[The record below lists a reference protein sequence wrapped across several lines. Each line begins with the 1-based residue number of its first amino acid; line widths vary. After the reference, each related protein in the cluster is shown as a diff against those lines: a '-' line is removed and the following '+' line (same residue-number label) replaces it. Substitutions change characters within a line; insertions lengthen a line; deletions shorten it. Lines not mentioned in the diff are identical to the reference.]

1 VDGVVDKYGVPPELI
16 IDYLALMGDSVDN
29 IPGVPKVGPKT
40 AAKWLNEYGSLDAIM
55 AQADDIK
62 GKVGENLRN
71 SLEQLPLSRE
81 LTAIKCDVELEVG
94 VEDLAQSDPDTESL
108 LRYFTDLEFK
118 SWRQELESGDLTLDD
133 ALKKFEEGIKLSRFC
148 SKKLDETE
156 KKVSIL
162 LKDETGEVKSEL
174 FSLTADDP
182 ERE

>member
-1 VDGVVDKYGVPPELI
+1 
-16 IDYLALMGDSVDN
+16 M
-29 IPGVPKVGPKT
+29 
-40 AAKWLNEYGSLDAIM
+40 AK
-55 AQADDIK
+55 QTF
-62 GKVGENLRN
+62 ENAMSR
-71 SLEQLPLSRE
+71 LE
-81 LTAIKCDVELEVG
+81 TIV
-94 VEDLAQSDPDTESL
+94 
-108 LRYFTDLEFK
+108 
-118 SWRQELESGDLTLDD
+118 QELESGDLTLDD